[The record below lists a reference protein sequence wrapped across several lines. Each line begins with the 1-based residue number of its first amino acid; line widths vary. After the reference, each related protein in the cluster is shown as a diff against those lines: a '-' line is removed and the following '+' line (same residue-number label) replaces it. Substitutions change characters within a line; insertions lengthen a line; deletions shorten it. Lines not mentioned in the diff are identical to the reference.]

1 MMNER
6 YQEIIELKKQTDALL
21 TQLSEGKY
29 KDADILL
36 NNYVHL
42 QEAFAKFKPYMS
54 DDDFII
60 WVIEKDK
67 PILSEIFM
75 TGRAIMC
82 MHNFYMTMST
92 KNTK

>member
-1 MMNER
+1 MMDER

-21 TQLSEGKY
+21 IQLSEGKY
-29 KDADILL
+29 KDTDVLL
-36 NNYVHL
+36 NNCVHL
-42 QEAFAKFKPYMS
+42 QETFSMFKPYIS

-67 PILSEIFM
+67 LILSEIFM

-92 KNTK
+92 KIPK

>member
-1 MMNER
+1 MMDER

-21 TQLSEGKY
+21 IQLSDGKY
-29 KDADILL
+29 KDADVLL

-42 QEAFAKFKPYMS
+42 QENFALFKPYIS

-67 PILSEIFM
+67 LILSEIFM

-82 MHNFYMTMST
+82 MHNFYMIMST
-92 KNTK
+92 KSPK